1 MSKPLRPWQRPS
13 VVHCSI
19 GPSILDLKRTGFV
32 LWRPLH
38 RDRAPALVIGE
49 LQAGNPP
56 TLVNRQRFDLAA
68 LPSHPDVFTIS
79 ANRCGLADGHVYHYW
94 FEVTD
99 SSPDRDGRRILR
111 TDPAAFTVDWRLQA
125 DPLPAP
131 YNGDDRDPAAVVL
144 FRNGEL
150 IPRRRRQVPARAVT
164 AARAPRTI
172 AS

>member
-1 MSKPLRPWQRPS
+1 